1 MLIGGV
7 FGCVSI
13 MRPKGPISGY
23 RLKVATEFARPSG
36 PKGRNEALMI
46 VVVNGLDISTKPL
59 S

>member
-1 MLIGGV
+1 MLIGGA

-36 PKGRNEALMI
+36 PKGRNVMI
-46 VVVNGLDISTKPL
+46 VVVNGLDIGTKPL